1 MARIATK
8 AILGMTSGTCSMA
21 RSETPL
27 LVQLLQAP
35 GVLLCVLVFVQPNH
49 VDPAKAHFSSL
60 AQLGTFTRDS
70 GMRDVVYTIRFSGG
84 CRRNCCNVVKHTRPP
99 HSARNLNCRMKE
111 VTYEELRGGA
121 SILKASKILLFAG
134 HTMKQE

>member
-8 AILGMTSGTCSMA
+8 AILGMTWGTCSMA

-70 GMRDVVYTIRFSGG
+70 GMRDVVYTIRFF
-84 CRRNCCNVVKHTRPP
+84 RRLQKELLQCCKT
-99 HSARNLNCRMKE
+99 HSTTPLCKE
-111 VTYEELRGGA
+111 P
-121 SILKASKILLFAG
+121 
-134 HTMKQE
+134 